1 MTMALSNSTTQKL
14 ANALTSEVIDYIHE
28 DDRWAELMMEVIPDA
43 ITDKIG
49 DIDDDLRTEL
59 ALCIMDKI
67 CITNYFK

>member
-43 ITDKIG
+43 ISEKMG
-49 DIDDDLRTEL
+49 SIDNDLRHEL
-59 ALCIMDKI
+59 SMCIMDRIYLKSA
-67 CITNYFK
+67 NS